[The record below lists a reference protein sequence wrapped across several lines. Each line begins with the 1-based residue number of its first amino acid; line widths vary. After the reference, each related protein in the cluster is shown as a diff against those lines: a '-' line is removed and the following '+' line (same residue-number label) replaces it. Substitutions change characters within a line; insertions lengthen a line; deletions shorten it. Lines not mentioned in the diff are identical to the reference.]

1 MDQHAGIT
9 RTDDPAPARRSPA
22 DLRSPAH
29 HERRSANRYGDRAR
43 AGERMG
49 RDELGEVL
57 NFDDEH
63 IVGVLDFLGNL
74 GVIETIGNDAALTE
88 AAALAAL
95 TSI

>member
-1 MDQHAGIT
+1 MTASQEPRIQLDDLLPICARLPTMSVDQLIEAALVIS
-9 RTDDPAPARRSPA
+9 RA
-22 DLRSPAH
+22 D
-29 HERRSANRYGDRAR
+29 G
-43 AGERMG
+43 RMG
-49 RDELGEVL
+49 RDELAEVL

-74 GVIETIGNDAALTE
+74 GVIEMIGNDAAVTE